1 LGFVFAGHTDVVPVG
16 DNWKTKPFQPE
27 VIDGLLYGPL
37 SFGVSESMAIKSLAN
52 CSVLLVTTLILPLD
66 CLSHQ

>member
-1 LGFVFAGHTDVVPVG
+1 MVTATEQFVADFPKH
-16 DNWKTKPFQPE
+16 K
-27 VIDGLLYGPL
+27 GLSVTNIWQPL